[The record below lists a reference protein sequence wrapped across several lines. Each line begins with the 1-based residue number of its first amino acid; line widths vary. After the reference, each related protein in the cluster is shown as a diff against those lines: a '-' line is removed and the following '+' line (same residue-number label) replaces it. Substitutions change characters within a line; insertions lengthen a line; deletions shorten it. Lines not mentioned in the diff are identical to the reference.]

1 MARQVAIFLRL
12 PRRSIAK
19 NVRGFRGQRRD
30 WRREQ
35 ILKTHINER
44 EAVNFGALETAAA
57 DRRGKFLFD
66 PKKSNETWAIIS
78 FYRRRLIFTLVKE
91 NPTGPVVFLR
101 PRNSQKSRVFPPNL
115 T

>member
-12 PRRSIAK
+12 PRWSIAK

-44 EAVNFGALETAAA
+44 EAVNFGALETAASAAA
-57 DRRGKFLFD
+57 DRRGKFFST
-66 PKKSNETWAIIS
+66 PKK
-78 FYRRRLIFTLVKE
+78 
-91 NPTGPVVFLR
+91 
-101 PRNSQKSRVFPPNL
+101 Q
-115 T
+115 